1 MLQERIWMTGERN
14 SLSFRAPG
22 RRMHAGDPVVSSKDT
37 EFYRDAAAL

>member
-14 SLSFRAPG
+14 SLSF
-22 RRMHAGDPVVSSKDT
+22 PVVSSKDT